1 MPHVPSLA
9 LAKGT
14 VVHGIIAE
22 STQLQK
28 EVMTNVLFSARASFP
43 DPIDPTVSFRYSI
56 SLISEAKVQQ
66 NAMRFNKK
74 SAE

>member
-1 MPHVPSLA
+1 MSHVPSLA

-14 VVHGIIAE
+14 VVRGIIAE

-28 EVMTNVLFSARASFP
+28 EVMTNVLFSARASFA
-43 DPIDPTVSFRYSI
+43 DHISFRYSM

-66 NAMRFNKK
+66 NAMRSNKK